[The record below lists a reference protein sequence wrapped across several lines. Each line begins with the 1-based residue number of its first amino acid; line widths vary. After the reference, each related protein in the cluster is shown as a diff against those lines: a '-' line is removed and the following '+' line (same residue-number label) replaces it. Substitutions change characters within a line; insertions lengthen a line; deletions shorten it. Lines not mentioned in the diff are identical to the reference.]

1 MQKKLTRREALGKF
15 GEASAIAAVALA
27 VGCRPVEPSGGA
39 QKKAPPSADATKPQ
53 KPSTGTPADADAPT
67 SNEQSEES
75 LGQDASDASGG
86 EPHAGVDEE
95 TELGSETVKMRDIR
109 IMSGFE
115 VGVLTTAMLAAG
127 KEVTFDHWD
136 GEGHQVVVTEAH
148 IKALKKGET
157 VKFRTTKAL
166 YHDHAVT
173 IDPKN
178 VVKNSTE
185 TEVPV

>member
-1 MQKKLTRREALGKF
+1 MQKKLTRREALGKL
-15 GEASAIAAVALA
+15 GEASAVAAVALA

-39 QKKAPPSADATKPQ
+39 QKAPATAARPPQAADATQEP
-53 KPSTGTPADADAPT
+53 PTTEAPADRA
-67 SNEQSEES
+67 NED
-75 LGQDASDASGG
+75 LGQEANDASGN
-86 EPHAGVDEE
+86 EPTPGTDDQPQ
-95 TELGSETVKMRDIR
+95 LGAETVKMRDIR

-115 VGVLTTAMLAAG
+115 VGVLTTAMLKAG

-136 GEGHQVVVTEAH
+136 GEGHQVVVTEEH
-148 IKALKKGET
+148 MKALKRGET

-178 VVKNSTE
+178 VVKNSAE